1 MKETENLIEKKL
13 NKISDYLISIEK
25 NFETNGFELKCGIY
39 NDWIYESNSYIGC
52 DVIKE
57 TDKGTILKIYPL
69 KNNVTIDQLIEFVNV
84 IVATNKRILEK
95 EKEYTNKINEIKESF
110 SKEIDE
116 LKKYSF
122 NNFKENEKI
131 LKDSLNL
138 TENTSNSESKKTTSN
153 TVPKKRTRATK
164 KSTSLNNN
172 NN

>member
-1 MKETENLIEKKL
+1 M
-13 NKISDYLISIEK
+13 
-25 NFETNGFELKCGIY
+25 
-39 NDWIYESNSYIGC
+39 
-52 DVIKE
+52 
-57 TDKGTILKIYPL
+57 
-69 KNNVTIDQLIEFVNV
+69 TIDQLIEFVNV

-153 TVPKKRTRATK
+153 AVPKKRTRATK